1 MDSSRSVC
9 RFVLSALGVFAVA
22 SHLLAADGEKH
33 SLVSER
39 QAGSLTRVDIA
50 LQVGGDLKLVTEGKP
65 RNLPMSVVANVK
77 YDEHLLTVD
86 AENQPR
92 RAIRYYDDARAVIKV
107 EQGGEKPAISEA
119 RRLVVA
125 EKPVKA
131 AAVLF
136 CPTGGL
142 SREELDLIDVPANSL
157 VIDRLL
163 PGKSVAL
170 GESWKQTDQTL
181 ADLLGL
187 EAVSWSDVQS
197 LLNHVADGLA
207 EITTSGSVSGAIGGV
222 STEIEIKA
230 KYRFDLT
237 AKRITYLA
245 MLIKEKRAVGLI
257 GPGLDTTAKLIV
269 KINDLK
275 ESERLTPEVLRKA
288 RELTP
293 EVSQL
298 IYTSRGGHFRFLY
311 DRRWFLTSDDSKLAV
326 FRLLDRGELVAQCNI
341 SAVPADSSQGVNLAE
356 FQKDVQSSLGK
367 NFGQFINASQ
377 STSDAGYKILRVVV
391 HGNVSKLPIEWVYY
405 LIADD
410 HGQRVSM
417 AFTLEESL
425 VDRFAQADRALVNAV
440 QLPLAGK
447 PTAAKAPNAKTSTAK
462 ATSPKATKT
471 NK

>member
-22 SHLLAADGEKH
+22 SHLLLAADGEKH

-39 QAGSLTRVDIA
+39 QAGTLTRVDVA

-65 RNLPMSVVANVK
+65 KNLPMSVVANVK

-86 AENQPR
+86 AKNQPR

-107 EQGGEKPAISEA
+107 EQGGEKPAISEP

-125 EKPVKA
+125 EKPEKA

-197 LLNHVADGLA
+197 LLSHVADGLA

-237 AKRITYLA
+237 AKHITDLA
-245 MLIKEKRAVGLI
+245 MLIKEKRAVGHI

-275 ESERLTPEVLRKA
+275 ESEHLTPEALRKA

-298 IYTSRGGHFRFLY
+298 VYTA
-311 DRRWFLTSDDSKLAV
+311 RR
-326 FRLLDRGELVAQCNI
+326 R
-341 SAVPADSSQGVNLAE
+341 
-356 FQKDVQSSLGK
+356 SL
-367 NFGQFINASQ
+367 S
-377 STSDAGYKILRVVV
+377 
-391 HGNVSKLPIEWVYY
+391 LPV
-405 LIADD
+405 
-410 HGQRVSM
+410 
-417 AFTLEESL
+417 
-425 VDRFAQADRALVNAV
+425 
-440 QLPLAGK
+440 
-447 PTAAKAPNAKTSTAK
+447 
-462 ATSPKATKT
+462 
-471 NK
+471 